1 MWTCPSWLACAQGVT
16 VMLPRAHSSHTKP
29 PPPRAIRA
37 RFLAPSTPP
46 TTLRGALDTAATAAY
61 APAAG
66 IAANDTADATR
77 HR

>member
-1 MWTCPSWLACAQGVT
+1 VRTLATQSRRRCE
-16 VMLPRAHSSHTKP
+16 RF
-29 PPPRAIRA
+29 RA

-46 TTLRGALDTAATAAY
+46 TTLRGALDTAAAAAN

-66 IAANDTADATR
+66 IAANDTADAMR